1 MKTIEYYY
9 ALASPWSFLGNKKL
23 LQIAERFDLTID
35 PIIIDYDEMFEAAE
49 TVPLPKRPRLRKQ
62 YRLIDLKRWG
72 DFRQVP
78 INAEPKFYAGE
89 VEEPNERE
97 AALMVVAAKLEGL
110 DSLKLAHAISRALWV
125 EERFPFVREELI
137 TIANAEG
144 FEGEALLE
152 KAHEDATSA
161 AYSDNTQASIER
173 GAFGMPFYIVD
184 EEPYWGQDRLEL
196 LEHRLATA

>member
-9 ALASPWSFLGNKKL
+9 ALASPWSFLGNGKL

-49 TVPLPKRPRLRKQ
+49 TVPLPRRPRLRKQ

-72 DFRQVP
+72 DFRKIP
-78 INAEPKFYAGE
+78 INAEPKFYEGE

-152 KAHEDATSA
+152 KAHEDATVA

-196 LEHRLATA
+196 LEHRLANA